1 MASNTELSRRFQV
14 VEQRR
19 YEARQEAIQEA
30 RQQARQQARQVSDTV
45 NRRLDFNFRPD
56 MLDSYYVVGTRV
68 PGMLREIH
76 GDTEE
81 SQSSQLP

>member
-1 MASNTELSRRFQV
+1 MASNAEISRRFQV

-30 RQQARQQARQVSDTV
+30 RQQARQARQVSDIV
-45 NRRLDFNFRPD
+45 PRRLDFNFRPD

-68 PGMLREIH
+68 PGMRREIH
-76 GDTEE
+76 GGTEE

>member
-1 MASNTELSRRFQV
+1 MASNAEISRRFQV

-30 RQQARQQARQVSDTV
+30 RQQARQVSDIV
-45 NRRLDFNFRPD
+45 PRRLDFNFRPD

-68 PGMLREIH
+68 PGMLGEIH
-76 GDTEE
+76 GGTEE
-81 SQSSQLP
+81 LQSSQLP

>member
-1 MASNTELSRRFQV
+1 MASNTELSLRFEI

-19 YEARQEAIQEA
+19 YEARQQAIQE
-30 RQQARQQARQVSDTV
+30 ARQQARQVSDTV

-68 PGMLREIH
+68 PGMLGEIH